1 MNVLHMKY
9 TVEIARTGSINK
21 ASEALLV
28 AQPNLSRAV
37 KELEGSL
44 GIIIFDRSSKGM
56 TLTADGENFV
66 RYAQKILNQIDDL
79 ESMYNGCTVNKQRF
93 SISVPR
99 ASYISQAFARFT
111 RNLGSEPAELFYKET
126 NSYRAI
132 KNILNEDYKLG
143 IIRYSNTF
151 DRYYDDMLEEKELT
165 GVQVAEFQ
173 YRLVMSRDSSLAAK
187 ENIRFKDLLPFIE
200 IAHGDP
206 YVPSLPLSVVKKEEF
221 PENISRRIFVFERAS
236 QFDLLSEN
244 PETYMWVS
252 PLPKEL
258 LDRYG
263 LVQRVCYENKKHY
276 KDILIRRKDY
286 RLTALDQCFITEVCA
301 SREECFSEI

>member
-151 DRYYDDMLEEKELT
+151 DRYYEDVLKEKELT

>member
-1 MNVLHMKY
+1 MNLMHMKY
-9 TVEIARTGSINK
+9 TVEIAKTGSINK
-21 ASEALLV
+21 ASESLLV

-44 GIIIFDRSSKGM
+44 GITIFDRSSKGM

-79 ESMYNGCTVNKQRF
+79 ESMYNGHAVTKQRF

-99 ASYISQAFARFT
+99 ASYISQAFARFS
-111 RNLGSEPAELFYKET
+111 RKIGSDPAELFYKET

-132 KNILNEDYKLG
+132 KNIINEDYKLG
-143 IIRYSNTF
+143 IIRYSDTF
-151 DRYYDDMLEEKELT
+151 DRYYEDMLEEKNLT

-173 YRLVMSRDSSLAAK
+173 YRLVMSKDSALAAK
-187 ENIRFKDLLPFIE
+187 ENIRFRDLRPYIE

-206 YVPSLPLSVVKKEEF
+206 FVPSLPISVVKKEEY
-221 PENISRRIFVFERAS
+221 PEEISRRIFIFERAS

-252 PLPKEL
+252 PMPKSL
-258 LDRYG
+258 LDRFG
-263 LVQRVCYENKKHY
+263 FVQRVCYDNKKHY

-286 RLTALDQCFITEVCA
+286 RLTSLDQSFITEVCT
-301 SREECFSEI
+301 SREECFAEK

>member
-151 DRYYDDMLEEKELT
+151 DRYYEDMLEEKELS

-173 YRLVMSRDSSLAAK
+173 YRLVMHRDSSLATK

-252 PLPKEL
+252 PLTKEL

>member
-151 DRYYDDMLEEKELT
+151 DRYYEDMLEEKELT